1 MDSSLISIH
10 YSLIDDDVHKMDAL
24 SRNECEKQFLQA
36 INCLQKYLGCKIS
49 IDVQVKKEGGVIDTY
64 QVICAE
70 ILTNPSVTFAFGA
83 VFNAFINNFFRPNIH
98 SSEETKNNLENIEQ
112 TKQLIESG
120 VITSEN
126 FESIFAN
133 DRYIKKRKSIFFK
146 EAKKIPDIKQI
157 AAESPQLQ
165 APITIPVSN
174 FSDYVITDI
183 ADTTTEIEEARIYI
197 IAPILDKGRKDL
209 WKGIYK
215 GESVLFRMLDHNFR
229 NQVAE
234 GVFTFRN
241 GTYIECNL
249 EITKIEDDEK
259 VDVKYCVMK
268 VSKIGDDDNPKDVLV
283 PLKKRRKNKSSYNE
297 QKLF

>member
-1 MDSSLISIH
+1 M
-10 YSLIDDDVHKMDAL
+10 DDDVHKMDAF
-24 SRNECEKQFLQA
+24 SRNECEKQFLKA
-36 INCLQKYLGCKIS
+36 INHLQKYLGCKIS

-64 QVICAE
+64 QVICEE
-70 ILTNPSVTFAFGA
+70 ILTNPSITFVFGA
-83 VFNAFINNFFRPNIH
+83 VFNAFINNFFRPNIN
-98 SSEETKNNLENIEQ
+98 SSEETKNNLENLEK

-146 EAKKIPDIKQI
+146 EAQKIPDIKQI

-165 APITIPVSN
+165 APITIPVSDFN
-174 FSDYVITDI
+174 NYVTTDI
-183 ADTTTEIEEARIYI
+183 FDTITEAKEARIYI

-209 WKGIYK
+209 WKGIYR
-215 GESVLFRMLDHNFR
+215 GESILFRMLDHNFK

-234 GVFTFRN
+234 GIFTFKN
-241 GTYIECNL
+241 GTYIECDL
-249 EITKIEDDEK
+249 EITKIEDDER
-259 VDVKYCVMK
+259 VDVKYVVMK
-268 VSKIGDDDNPKDVLV
+268 VLKIGDDDNSKDVLV
-283 PLKKRRKNKSSYNE
+283 PLKKKRKSKYSYNE

>member
-1 MDSSLISIH
+1 MNSNLISIH
-10 YSLIDDDVHKMDAL
+10 YSLMDDDVHKMDAF
-24 SRNECEKQFLQA
+24 SRNECEKQFLKA
-36 INCLQKYLGCKIS
+36 INYLQKYLGCKIS

-70 ILTNPSVTFAFGA
+70 ILTNPSVTFVFGA

-98 SSEETKNNLENIEQ
+98 SSEETKNNLENIEK

-120 VITSEN
+120 TITSEN
-126 FESIFAN
+126 FVAN

-146 EAKKIPDIKQI
+146 EAQKIPDIKQI

-165 APITIPVSN
+165 APITIPVSDFN
-174 FSDYVITDI
+174 DYVATDI
-183 ADTTTEIEEARIYI
+183 FDTITEAEEARIYI

-209 WKGIYK
+209 WKGIYR
-215 GESVLFRMLDHNFR
+215 GESILFRMLDHNFK

-234 GVFTFRN
+234 GIFTFKN

-259 VDVKYCVMK
+259 VDIKYCVMK
-268 VSKIGDDDNPKDVLV
+268 VLKIGDDDNPKDVLV
-283 PLKKRRKNKSSYNE
+283 PLKKRRKSKYSYNE